1 MTPPSGG
8 GNDDLNFS
16 DLTPGELSFTASYFD
31 GLTSRDRP
39 AEVQV
44 SGQTLL
50 VRSGGLEASYP
61 LRGVNIEPPLAH
73 LRRVLKLPGGARLE
87 TDDRRAIAALERRMG
102 RNAGLSL
109 VQRLESNW
117 PAALASVVGVLAFL
131 ALFVHYGLPALATVA
146 AQITPPAVM
155 AALDAQSVRAIDGEY
170 LKPSGLSVARQ
181 NQLRREFSALA
192 AERGGPYTFRLLFRD
207 GGDLVGAN
215 AFALPGGT
223 VFVTDQLI
231 ALAQNDREI
240 LGVLAHETGHVEHR
254 HAMRQ
259 IYQSLGLT
267 LAFSVVA
274 GDVTSAASVAAAV
287 PALLLNSGY
296 SRQAETQADDDAGHW
311 LMKHYGTTKPLQDI
325 LKRLTLQDGPEGKS
339 SVLDMLASHPGEQ
352 QRLAHLRAIEAAG
365 KGAAE
370 LKK

>member
-8 GNDDLNFS
+8 WNDDLNFS

-44 SGQTLL
+44 SGQNLL

-61 LRGVNIEPPLAH
+61 LRRVNIEPPLAH

-231 ALAQNDREI
+231 ALAQSDREI

-259 IYQSLGLT
+259 IY
-267 LAFSVVA
+267 
-274 GDVTSAASVAAAV
+274 
-287 PALLLNSGY
+287 
-296 SRQAETQADDDAGHW
+296 
-311 LMKHYGTTKPLQDI
+311 
-325 LKRLTLQDGPEGKS
+325 
-339 SVLDMLASHPGEQ
+339 
-352 QRLAHLRAIEAAG
+352 
-365 KGAAE
+365 
-370 LKK
+370 